1 MSVIRTALIL
11 GCALGIHQTASAACT
26 LTTQKFILS
35 PEIVN
40 DKQSIQSGELFRRAR
55 FRYRIFRR
63 QAVLTTSLFPH
74 RLLAIGPQ

>member
-40 DKQSIQSGELFRRAR
+40 DKQSIQSGGVIQTRTLSLQN
-55 FRYRIFRR
+55 I
-63 QAVLTTSLFPH
+63 QASGCT
-74 RLLAIGPQ
+74 RLC

>member
-26 LTTQKFILS
+26 LNTQKIILS

-40 DKQSIQSGELFRRAR
+40 DKQSIQSGGSYSDAHAFATE
-55 FRYRIFRR
+55 YSG
-63 QAVLTTSLFPH
+63 V
-74 RLLAIGPQ
+74 RLY